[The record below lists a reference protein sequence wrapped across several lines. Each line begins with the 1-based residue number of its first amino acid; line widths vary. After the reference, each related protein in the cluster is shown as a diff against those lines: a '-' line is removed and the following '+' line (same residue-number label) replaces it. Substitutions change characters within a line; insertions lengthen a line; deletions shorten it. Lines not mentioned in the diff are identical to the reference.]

1 MSSVALLSHRSM
13 LEGGVPYDIPD
24 FHLEEC
30 RQQYE
35 NDRLTPFYGAD
46 GSEPTL
52 PCCSHPD
59 YAPTE
64 RQQELNDE
72 LLKS

>member
-1 MSSVALLSHRSM
+1 M
-13 LEGGVPYDIPD
+13 PYDIPD
-24 FHLEEC
+24 FHLEEE
-30 RQQYE
+30 RVKYE
-35 NDRLTPFYGAD
+35 NDYLSPFYGKD

-64 RQQELNDE
+64 KQQELNDR
-72 LLKS
+72 LLKGE